1 MKRKLLRF
9 LLLLQVQVVVLLFAS
24 AVPGQIRLYDPGND
38 ELARKTRE
46 AFTDPASINCCLHW
60 NQHGTMSKPPKMK
73 FRRQRQ
79 TGFKDWGLHSSG
91 LMGSLAARKTSTRR

>member
-46 AFTDPASINCCLHW
+46 AFTEFSKGDANVFETMVGNTLTLKDATLAHLYEL
-60 NQHGTMSKPPKMK
+60 NQ
-73 FRRQRQ
+73 Q
-79 TGFKDWGLHSSG
+79 GL
-91 LMGSLAARKTSTRR
+91 LTSLANAIRIS